1 MNVRKTMVTASA
13 LGIQSPFN
21 YFFDNEVKDK
31 VAFY

>member
-1 MNVRKTMVTASA
+1 MNVRKTMATASA

-21 YFFDNEVKDK
+21 YFFDEVKDK